1 MYDTANAGS
10 QVHEESAQSS
20 TSKKNTWC
28 APKSEPGR
36 EKISCDRGAHPL
48 LRHSFHSPRG
58 PPRALARSR
67 APPRRA
73 HHLLDE
79 SPLLSSIAMPPP
91 HAALLVLPAA
101 TAAPLCPR
109 PPLGPSHRAHPTVV
123 RVRAA
128 ALRAL
133 PWRVGLWPPPSSAL
147 PTPKEQSA
155 GSGEAPACCLVGLL
169 VLGALRSVGLTP
181 VMAVGDRLGCRSWTG

>member
-1 MYDTANAGS
+1 VGCSKPGYKTGPRKDQLRSRGLPT
-10 QVHEESAQSS
+10 SASAS
-20 TSKKNTWC
+20 LV
-28 APKSEPGR
+28 P
-36 EKISCDRGAHPL
+36 H
-48 LRHSFHSPRG
+48 FHSPRG
-58 PPRALARSR
+58 PQRALARPR
-67 APPRRA
+67 APPCRA

-79 SPLLSSIAMPPP
+79 SPLLSSISMPPP
-91 HAALLVLPAA
+91 RAALLVLPA
-101 TAAPLCPR
+101 TPAPRCPR
-109 PPLGPSHRAHPTVV
+109 PPLGPSRRARPAVV

-133 PWRVGLWPPPSSAL
+133 QWRVGLWPPRLAPVEGTSPPSSSS

-181 VMAVGDRLGCRSWTG
+181 VMAVRDRLGCRSWTG

>member
-1 MYDTANAGS
+1 MTMQMQAARYMRRAHSHPRQKKTRGVLRSPNRAEKRSVAIAGPTHFC
-10 QVHEESAQSS
+10 VTRS
-20 TSKKNTWC
+20 THL
-28 APKSEPGR
+28 A
-36 EKISCDRGAHPL
+36 D
-48 LRHSFHSPRG
+48 LR
-58 PPRALARSR
+58 ARSPGPAR
-67 APPRRA
+67 PPRRA

-79 SPLLSSIAMPPP
+79 SPLLSSIAMPPL

-109 PPLGPSHRAHPTVV
+109 PPLGPSHRAHPTMV